1 MHIKLI
7 SKGFLLIL
15 FFFMLTSNS
24 FGQDDSLRVKLRD
37 NNPNLPSK
45 RPYFD
50 LKTPTNIETIYTFD
64 SKTGKY
70 LEQLTVGGRPVGTPR
85 VLTVQEYSKIREQ
98 RDREK
103 YFRQKSDAT
112 RFVRG
117 TGLIP
122 TFHVAPP
129 LFDKF
134 FGGGAIDIRPTGS
147 AEVTFGGRYNK
158 VENPAL
164 PVRQQKTGQFDFDM
178 KMQLNVVGQ
187 IGDRVKLNWNY
198 NTEATFEFE
207 NQMKLNWEGGEDD
220 ILKNIELGNV
230 GLPLNGTLI
239 QGGANLFGIK
249 SELQFGKLRVA
260 TIITQQRGER
270 KETELNGRSQITP
283 FNIQASDYDV
293 NRHFFLSQFFR
304 DQYDRALSTL
314 PLVQSAVLI
323 NYIEVWVTN
332 RANMAGMSRDVSGFM
347 DLGEANPHNPSI
359 SRSGTNNFPD
369 NDVNTVYSQV
379 RGKPF
384 CDFNLPNLKEGTDYE
399 CLGNAR
405 QLTPADF
412 TVNPR
417 LGYISLNQTLNN
429 DEVLMVAYEYTYNG
443 RRFQVGEFS
452 RDVASV
458 GARLE
463 PLTLKLIKP
472 TTIKTDLPMWDLMMK
487 NIYSLN
493 SFNIQT
499 EDFNLNIVYAD
510 DRSGANLNY
519 LPVERDETAVFERQL
534 IDVLNLDKINRQNE
548 PRPDGIFDLV
558 EGITF
563 NSSRGFIIFPVLEPF
578 GKHLASQLK
587 SRENINYY
595 TFGAL
600 YDSTKWLAELNTTQ
614 NKFFLVGRF
623 KGNASDVI
631 RLQCFNL
638 TPGSVRVTANGS
650 PLREGSDFIVDY
662 AMGTVRMTNEA
673 ILNSGAII
681 RASCESQ
688 ALMNLQQK
696 SLLGTRLDYR
706 HSSKLL
712 LGATFMHMSERPLTP
727 KVNIGEEP
735 LLNSIYGFDINYNT
749 ESRFLTKLVD
759 KIPLISTKE
768 ISTVSFTGE
777 FAHLLPHKPRTIGER
792 GTFFIDDFEAA
803 ETPYDLKFHH
813 NWHIAATPKGQ
824 PDLFPETSLG
834 DSFYNSQRA
843 NLAWYSLDVLFQS
856 DQRLTPDNIRSNPAL
871 RSDHFVRSI
880 PITEV
885 FPTFERQM
893 GQPNQLITLDLAY
906 YPNERG
912 QYNMNPDIFDADG
925 NLTNPAQKW
934 GGITRKIETNDFE
947 ATNIDYIEI
956 WMMDPFVYEKALGRP
971 AGKGQLYINL
981 GNISEDVLPDRRRS
995 AENGLPGRG
1004 SQGQDVEQTRFAR
1017 VGVTQILNKAF
1028 DSDPA
1033 SLAQQDKGLD
1043 GMNDAE
1049 EREFFQNYIDR
1060 IGQIH
1065 GTNSRAYQNALA
1077 DPSGD
1082 NYVYFK
1088 DPIYDTENANIL
1100 RRYNKFRGLEGN
1112 NTLDRLDD
1120 GTPKSAYVNPD
1131 DEDIN
1136 NDHSVNT
1143 IEEYFQYKIEIN
1155 PNDFVIGR
1163 NYVTDSILVE
1173 ASQVDQGVK
1182 PNEVVWYQLKIPVRE
1197 YEKAVG
1203 GIRDFKSI
1211 RFMRMFMKGF
1221 EDTCILRFANL
1232 QLVRAD
1238 WRRYLNTLKFPPNVG
1253 APINPDLESKLVV
1266 STVNIIE
1273 NSQRQ
1278 PVNYVTPPAFDRIID
1293 PTQPGAVQMNEQS
1306 LSVAVCDL
1314 EKGDARGAF
1323 KILDFDFRNYEFI
1336 KMFIHTESELAA
1348 DGEVV
1353 AFIRLGTDLE
1363 NNYYQYEMPLQLTPL
1378 GVLDPDLIWPEI
1390 NEMNIQITDFYN
1402 LKINRFNIFQNNV
1415 AFHSE
1420 VNDKGH
1426 TISVVGL
1433 PDMSNVRSI
1442 LLGVK
1447 HANNATS
1454 EKLCAEVWFNELRVN
1469 GIANKSGYAATGR
1482 LITKLADFGMIS
1494 LSGNYQSIGFGG
1506 VHQRLN
1512 ERNLDELIQYDIS
1525 STFELGKFFPQKSG
1539 ISIPMFI
1546 GYNENILNPK
1556 FYPLNPDLELKSV
1569 LRAAET
1575 KEQRDNIKR
1584 AAQDYTSRYSINFT
1598 NVKKNRMNTAQKAR
1612 LLDIENFNYTFS
1624 YQKINY
1630 RNQMIERNDIDLY
1643 NTSLAYNFTS
1653 QAKPWEPFKSIIK
1666 SKKLNLIKDFNLNF
1680 IPQSINMRTD
1690 VDRRYAEL
1698 VNRSNDNFLAIVPTM
1713 YDKTFSFNRIY
1724 GFNWNLAKSLKI
1736 DYNATANSWVEEP
1749 IGPIDSREKRDT
1761 ITSNFL
1767 GLGNLRDF
1775 NQGINVNYTVPLK
1788 KVKLLDWTTLTT
1800 RYSNSF
1806 NWQTAP
1812 PAFMSLGNTIQNS
1825 STTGVNGNM
1834 NFTALYNKVPFL
1846 RKINQPPRKA
1856 PPKQN
1861 DTAEKKKEMSETT
1874 KGFFKFLMMVK
1885 QGQFTYN
1892 QSNGTLLPGFQPIA
1906 KNFGNDF
1913 NVGAPGLPFIFGA
1926 QEEDFRFRMAT
1937 SGLLTNDTNQNNP
1950 FTKLTSNDLNASLTV
1965 EPFKEFRINIT
1976 INQRQSFNVSSNFR
1990 FNNESGEFEDLMFNE
2005 FGSYQGSFMMIRTAF
2020 DKVDSNLNSAV
2031 FDQFLTNRN
2040 LIAARLQQEELTNG
2054 VNAIRY
2060 GQFAGQIDD
2069 STGMPVGYNENN
2081 QDVLIYS
2088 FLAAYSGK
2096 DVTTMSLNL
2105 LNRVPLPN
2113 WRVNYTGLSKLP
2125 WFKDHFSNISITH
2138 AYTSSIQMNAYSL
2151 DLDYGLDELMRGGN
2165 LKTRYRFE
2173 GGISLMER
2181 LSPLLGINATM
2192 TNGLNVRLEYKT
2204 DRNIT
2209 FNTISFQMVE
2219 MINEEWVV
2227 GIGYRGK
2234 EIRLPIKYNGANLF
2248 LENDLNFR
2256 FDFSIRDGI
2265 TIVRQINTEQYN
2277 ATAGIRSVAIRP
2289 NLDYM
2294 ISDQLN
2300 LRLFYTR
2307 NVNTPKVRNS
2317 FPTALTEFGVSFR
2330 YTMM

>member
-1 MHIKLI
+1 MRFV
-7 SKGFLLIL
+7 GCFLLFL
-15 FFFMLTSNS
+15 LLSGETFA
-24 FGQDDSLRVKLRD
+24 QDDSTRIRLRD
-37 NNPNLPSK
+37 NNPNEPPR

-50 LKTPTNIETIYTFD
+50 LKSPPNVETTYTYD
-64 SKTGKY
+64 SNTGMY
-70 LEQLTVGGRPVGTPR
+70 LEQIIVGGRPVGNPR
-85 VLTVQEYSKIREQ
+85 VMSVKEYSNMMEK

-117 TGLIP
+117 SGLIP
-122 TFHVAPP
+122 DFFVAPP

-134 FGGGAIDIRPTGS
+134 FGGGAVDIRPTGS
-147 AEVTFGGRYNK
+147 AEITFGGRINE
-158 VENPAL
+158 VRNPAL

-178 KMQLNVVGQ
+178 RMQLNVVGK
-187 IGDRVKLNWNY
+187 IGDRVNLNWNY

-207 NQMKLNWEGGEDD
+207 NQMKLNWEGDEDD

-239 QGGANLFGIK
+239 QGGQNLFGIK

-304 DQYDRALSTL
+304 DQYDRALATL

-323 NYIEVWVTN
+323 NYVEVWVTN
-332 RANMAGMSRDVSGFM
+332 RANMAGMSRDVTGFM
-347 DLGEANPHNPSI
+347 DLGEADPHNQSI
-359 SRSGTNNFPD
+359 VRTGTNNFPD
-369 NDVNTVYSQV
+369 NDVNNLYGQV
-379 RGKPF
+379 RNQPF
-384 CDFNLPNLKEGTDYE
+384 CEFNLPNLREGQDYE

-412 TVNPR
+412 KVNQR

-429 DEVLMVAYEYTYNG
+429 DEVLMVAFEYTYNG

-458 GARLE
+458 GVRLQ
-463 PLTLKLIKP
+463 PLVLKLIKP
-472 TTIKTDLPMWDLMMK
+472 TTIRTELPMWDLMMK

-493 SFNIQT
+493 SFNVQA
-499 EDFNLNIVYAD
+499 EDFNLNVVYAD
-510 DRSGANLNY
+510 DRSGADLNY
-519 LPVERDETAVFERQL
+519 LPVESSETNVFEKQL

-563 NSSRGFIIFPVLEPF
+563 NSSQGQIIFPVLEPF
-578 GKHLASQLK
+578 GKHLASQLR
-587 SRENINYY
+587 SQENIDYY
-595 TFGAL
+595 TFPAL

-623 KGNASDVI
+623 QGSASDVI

-638 TPGSVRVTANGS
+638 TPGTVRVTANGS
-650 PLREGSDFIVDY
+650 PLREGADFIVDY

-673 ILNSGAII
+673 ILNSGAVI

-712 LGATFMHMSERPLTP
+712 IGGTFMHMSERPLTP

-735 LLNSIYGFDINYNT
+735 LLNSIWGFDINYNS

-777 FAHLLPHKPRTIGER
+777 FAHLIPHKPRTIGER

-813 NWHIAATPKGQ
+813 NWHLAATPQGQ
-824 PDLFPETSLG
+824 PDLFPETALG

-843 NLAWYSLDVLFQS
+843 NLSWYSIDVLFQS
-856 DQRLTPDNIRSNPAL
+856 DQRITPDNIRNNPAL
-871 RSDHFVRSI
+871 RSDHFVRSV

-885 FPTFERQM
+885 FPTFERQQ

-912 QYNMNPDIFDADG
+912 QYNMNPEILNEDG
-925 NLTNPAQKW
+925 TLTNPAQKW
-934 GGITRKIETNDFE
+934 GGISRKIETNDFE
-947 ATNIDYIEI
+947 ATNIDYIEM
-956 WMMDPFVYEKALGRP
+956 WMMDPFVYEKALGRT
-971 AGKGQLYINL
+971 AGRGQLYINL

-1004 SQGQDVEQTRFAR
+1004 TQNQDVETTRFAK
-1017 VGVTQILNKAF
+1017 VPVIQILNKAF
-1028 DSDPA
+1028 DSDPE
-1033 SLAQQDKGLD
+1033 SMAQQDKGLD
-1043 GMNDAE
+1043 GMNDDE

-1065 GTNSRAYQNALA
+1065 GTNSQAYINALN

-1082 NYVYFK
+1082 NYVFFK
-1088 DPIYDTENANIL
+1088 DPTYDNQNANIL
-1100 RRYNKFRGLEGN
+1100 RRYSKFRGLEGN
-1112 NTLDRLDD
+1112 NTVDRLDD
-1120 GTPKSAYVNPD
+1120 GTPMSAYVNPD

-1136 NDHSVNT
+1136 DDHSVNT

-1155 PNDFVIGR
+1155 PNDLVIGR
-1163 NYVTDSILVE
+1163 NFVTDSIIVE
-1173 ASQVDQGVK
+1173 ASQVDPGVL
-1182 PNEVVWYQLKIPVRE
+1182 PNEIVWYQLKIPVRE
-1197 YEKAVG
+1197 FDKAVG

-1221 EDTCILRFANL
+1221 EDTSILRFANL
-1232 QLVRAD
+1232 QLIRAD
-1238 WRRYLNTLKFPPNVG
+1238 WRRYLNDLKFPPNVG
-1253 APINPDLESKLVV
+1253 PPINPDLESKLVI

-1278 PVNYVTPPAFDRIID
+1278 PIPYDMPPGFDRIID

-1306 LSVAVCDL
+1306 LSVQVCDL
-1314 EKGDARGAF
+1314 ERDDARGAF

-1336 KMFIHTESELAA
+1336 KMFIHAESEFAE
-1348 DGEVV
+1348 DDDVV

-1363 NNYYQYEMPLQLTPL
+1363 NNYYQYEIPLKLTPY
-1378 GVLDPDLIWPEI
+1378 GSFDQSAIWPEE
-1390 NEMNIQITDFYN
+1390 NELNIRISDFYDA
-1402 LKINRFNIFQNNV
+1402 KINRFQIYQNNV

-1420 VNDKGH
+1420 VNASGH

-1433 PDMSNVRSI
+1433 PDMGNVRSI

-1447 HANNATS
+1447 NAGNS
-1454 EKLCAEVWFNELRVN
+1454 SQERLCAEVWFNELRVN
-1469 GIANKSGYAATGR
+1469 GIANKSGIAATGR
-1482 LITKLADFGMIS
+1482 LVTKLADFGMVT
-1494 LSGNYQSIGFGG
+1494 LTGNYQSIGFGG

-1512 ERNLDELIQYDIS
+1512 DRNLDEVIQYDIS
-1525 STFELGKFFPQKSG
+1525 SSFELGKFFPAKSG

-1556 FYPLNPDLELKSV
+1556 FFPLNPDLELKSV

-1575 KEQRDNIKR
+1575 RERRNEIKR
-1584 AAQDYTSRYSINFT
+1584 AAQDYTSRFSINFT
-1598 NVKKNRMNTAQKAR
+1598 NVKKNRMDNSQKAR
-1612 LLDIENFNYTFS
+1612 IWDIENFNYTFS
-1624 YQKINY
+1624 YQSVNY

-1643 NTSLAYNFTS
+1643 QTSLAYNFAS
-1653 QAKPWEPFKSIIK
+1653 QAKPWEPFKKLIK
-1666 SKKLNLIKDFNLNF
+1666 SRKLNLIKDFNLNF
-1680 IPQSINMRTD
+1680 VPQSINIRTD

-1698 VNRSNDNFLAIVPTM
+1698 VNRSNDNFVAIVPIM

-1724 GFNWNLAKSLKI
+1724 SFNWNLAKSLKI
-1736 DYNATANSWVEEP
+1736 DYNATASSWVEEP
-1749 IGPIDSREKRDT
+1749 IGAIDTREKRDS
-1761 ITSNFL
+1761 IRDNFL
-1767 GLGNLRDF
+1767 GLGTLRDF
-1775 NQGINVNYTVPLK
+1775 NQSFNVNYTLPFK
-1788 KVKLLDWTTLTT
+1788 KVKMLDWINTTA
-1800 RYSNSF
+1800 RYSSSF
-1806 NWQTAP
+1806 MWQTAP
-1812 PAFMSLGNTIQNS
+1812 PAFLDLGNTIQNS
-1825 STTGVNGNM
+1825 STLGVNGNT
-1834 NFTALYNKVPFL
+1834 NFTALYNKIPFL
-1846 RKINQPPRKA
+1846 RKINQPPRRK
-1856 PPKQN
+1856 PPKKDN
-1861 DTAEKKKEMSETT
+1861 DTTEKKKEMSEMT
-1874 KGFFKFLMMVK
+1874 KNVFKFLMMLK

-1892 QSNGTLLPGFQPIA
+1892 QTNGTLLPGFQPLA
-1906 KNFGNDF
+1906 RNFGNDF
-1913 NVGAPGLPFIFGA
+1913 NMNAPGIPFILGN
-1926 QEEDFRFRMAT
+1926 QEEDFRFRMAQG
-1937 SGLLTNDTNQNNP
+1937 GLLSNDTNQNNP
-1950 FTKLTSNDLNASLTV
+1950 FTKLTSTDFNASLTI
-1965 EPFKEFRINIT
+1965 EPFKEFRINVT
-1976 INQRQSFNVSSNFR
+1976 FTERKSFNISSNFR
-1990 FNNESGEFEDLMFNE
+1990 FNSETNQFEDLMFNE
-2005 FGSYQGSFMMIRTAF
+2005 FGSYQGSFVMLRTAF
-2020 DKVDSNLNSAV
+2020 QKTDSNLNSAV
-2031 FDQFLTNRN
+2031 FDQFLNNRF
-2040 LIAARLQQEELTNG
+2040 LIADRLQREELTNG
-2054 VNAIRY
+2054 VNADRY
-2060 GQFAGQIDD
+2060 GQFIGQIDD
-2069 STGMPVGYNENN
+2069 STGMPVGYNQNN

-2088 FLAAYSGK
+2088 FLAAYSGE
-2096 DVTTMSLNL
+2096 DVTKMNLNL
-2105 LNRVPLPN
+2105 FDRIPLPN
-2113 WRVNYTGLSKLP
+2113 WRINYTGLSKLK
-2125 WFKDHFSNISITH
+2125 WFKDNFSNISITH
-2138 AYTSSIQMNAYSL
+2138 AYSSTINMNAYSL
-2151 DLDYGLDELMRGGN
+2151 DLDYGFDELERGGN

-2181 LSPLLGINATM
+2181 LSPLLGLNFTM
-2192 TNGLNVRLEYKT
+2192 NNGLNVRLEYKT
-2204 DRNIT
+2204 DRTIT

-2219 MINEEWVV
+2219 MMNEEYVIGV
-2227 GIGYRGK
+2227 GYRGN
-2234 EIRLPIKYNGANLF
+2234 EIRLPIKYNGANIF

-2265 TIVRQINTEQYN
+2265 TIVRQINTEQYT

-2307 NVNTPKVRNS
+2307 NVNNPKVRNS
-2317 FPTALTEFGVSFR
+2317 FPTALTEFGVAFR